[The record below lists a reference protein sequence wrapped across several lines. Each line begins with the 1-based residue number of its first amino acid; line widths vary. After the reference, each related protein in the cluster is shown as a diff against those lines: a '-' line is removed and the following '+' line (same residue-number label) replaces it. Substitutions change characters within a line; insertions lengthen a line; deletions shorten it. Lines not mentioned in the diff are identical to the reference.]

1 MNKIATILTAVLIAG
16 FVAVKMSDMPAPAP
30 LSWME
35 DQEFRERVVN
45 YQCFKQTLEETL
57 VCLGTG
63 ELNLS
68 EAHARVC
75 ATARRFQPDY
85 LEHLTKVEPG
95 TTDAERVAHNLVG
108 HLRSVE
114 KLKPRAR
121 ALEIE
126 LHKIRDESATL
137 KIKCQ

>member
-1 MNKIATILTAVLIAG
+1 MNKVATILTAVLIAG
-16 FVAVKMSDMPAPAP
+16 FAAVKMSDMPAPAP
-30 LSWME
+30 LNWMDE
-35 DQEFRERVVN
+35 QEFRERLVN

-57 VCLGTG
+57 VSLGKG
-63 ELNLS
+63 ELNLK

-75 ATARRFQPDY
+75 AAARRFQPDY
-85 LEHLTKVEPG
+85 LEHLTQVEPG

-114 KLKPRAR
+114 LLEPRAR

-126 LHKIRDESATL
+126 LHEIRDESAPL
-137 KIKCQ
+137 MQAH